1 MQTMEAAS
9 TEKRLDDLNVRMTE
23 GFGRVHREIDGLDAR
38 MTEGFNRLDG
48 DVRELRGE
56 IKALRDKTSGAFAA
70 QKRET
75 AELFAAHKRE
85 TAELFAAQKG
95 ETAEM
100 FTAQKGETGERFAGV
115 DAHLISINARFDAM
129 HRTMMRGFLALGT
142 INVTLFLAFAGLHGF

>member
-1 MQTMEAAS
+1 MQTMEASS
-9 TEKRLDDLNVRMTE
+9 TEKRLDDLNV
-23 GFGRVHREIDGLDAR
+23 R

-56 IKALRDKTSGAFAA
+56 IKALRGETFEAFAA

-75 AELFAAHKRE
+75 
-85 TAELFAAQKG
+85 TELFAAQK
-95 ETAEM
+95 A
-100 FTAQKGETGERFAGV
+100 ETGERFAGV

-142 INVTLFLAFAGLHGF
+142 INVTLFLAIAGLHGF